1 MHASEIMS
9 APVYVIEPSENVARA
24 RNLMFRHRISRLL
37 VVSND
42 MLTGIITKK
51 DIAYRLRQSE
61 PSWRRR
67 PIDQIPVSVLMV
79 ADPITIAPEATIRDV
94 ARLMINEGISSLPV
108 VEDCT
113 LIGIV
118 TKSDLMKS
126 ALVGRVHGA
135 VGDLMEDVTTASRY
149 HSLDHVINLISERN
163 DKVVVINNDGS
174 LAGII
179 TESNLAF
186 FEYPAGD
193 VMDKDVTMLRREEP
207 VVGTKAYRHVRD
219 VTVIAE
225 DVMSSPVETIG
236 ADNLVGEAV
245 ARMREKGI
253 NSLVVAEKNE
263 LRGILK
269 RDDIIQEVAR

>member
-9 APVYVIEPSENVARA
+9 APVYVIEPAENVARA
-24 RNLMFRHRISRLL
+24 RNLMFRHGISRLL
-37 VVSND
+37 VVTND

-51 DIAYRLRQSE
+51 DLAYRLRQSE

-79 ADPITIAPEATIRDV
+79 ADPITIAPDTTIRDV
-94 ARLMINEGISSLPV
+94 ARLMVNEGVSSLPV
-108 VEDCT
+108 VEDGT

-118 TKSDLMKS
+118 TKSDLMRS
-126 ALVGRVHGA
+126 ALVGRIRGA
-135 VGDLMEDVTTASRY
+135 VGDLMEDVTTVSRY
-149 HSLDHVINLISERN
+149 HSLDHVVNLISERN
-163 DKVVVINNDGS
+163 DKLVVINNDGT

-193 VMDKDVTMLRREEP
+193 VLDKDVTMLRKEVPAGR
-207 VVGTKAYRHVRD
+207 KAYRHVRD
-219 VTVIAE
+219 VTFIAE

-245 ARMREKGI
+245 ARMREQAI
-253 NSLVVAEKNE
+253 NSLVVTENNE

-269 RDDIIQEVAR
+269 RDDIIREVAR

>member
-79 ADPITIAPEATIRDV
+79 ADPITIAPDTTIRDV
-94 ARLMINEGISSLPV
+94 ARLMVNEGISSLPV
-108 VEDCT
+108 VEDGT

-118 TKSDLMKS
+118 TKSDLMRS
-126 ALVGRVHGA
+126 ALVGRIHGA
-135 VGDLMEDVTTASRY
+135 VGDLMEDATTVSRY
-149 HSLDHVINLISERN
+149 HSLDHVVNLISERN
-163 DKVVVINNDGS
+163 DKVVVVNNDGS

-193 VMDKDVTMLRREEP
+193 VLDKDVTMLRREEP
-207 VVGTKAYRHVRD
+207 AGRKVYRHVRD
-219 VTVIAE
+219 VTFIAE
-225 DVMSSPVETIG
+225 DVMSSPVETIRT
-236 ADNLVGEAV
+236 DNLVGEAV
-245 ARMREKGI
+245 AWMRERAI
-253 NSLVVAEKNE
+253 NSLVVINNNE
-263 LRGILK
+263 LKGILK